1 MVPKAWVAEGS
12 SRLNS
17 DYYIT
22 AISGMVL
29 IGLCAAHGEFVLPQT
44 SFGGLGLIGTSI
56 FYSFAM
62 TAFFIVISVSMAR
75 VGSTLWR
82 PSTD

>member
-1 MVPKAWVAEGS
+1 
-12 SRLNS
+12 LNP

-29 IGLCAAHGEFVLPQT
+29 IGLGAAHGEFVLPQT
-44 SFGGLGLIGTSI
+44 SFGRLGFVGTSI
-56 FYSFAM
+56 FYAFAM
-62 TAFFIVISVSMAR
+62 TAFFIAISISMAL